1 MPDERKVAKRSRIDG
16 LEVRGMEEVQEQT
29 QEVFESDMRMYL
41 TMFCEEQGIEDM
53 RTASQSV
60 WNAALMYI
68 KRHVFSDSSI
78 LKLSKPL
85 DGYINNSYTA
95 DNNIYKLNNSNCNAY
110 DINKVDDICNYYIY
124 LCYMYEKEI
133 SIMGF
138 SKLTGIN
145 QDTIHDWGKDS
156 NKLSTAGCEI
166 YKKLTAEREES
177 LVAKLVNLKHP
188 TAIAILLN
196 KHFGYNL
203 PGVGESK
210 SSKRVLT
217 AAELPKLGS
226 GEVKGINVVTDRE

>member
-1 MPDERKVAKRSRIDG
+1 
-16 LEVRGMEEVQEQT
+16 
-29 QEVFESDMRMYL
+29 MYL
-41 TMFCEEQGIEDM
+41 TMFCEEQGIENI
-53 RTASQSV
+53 RAASQSV

-68 KRHVFSDSSI
+68 KRHVFSDSGV
-78 LKLSKPL
+78 LKLSVPL
-85 DGYINNSYTA
+85 EGYVNNNYTA

-110 DINKVDDICNYYIY
+110 DIDKVNGICNYYIY

-145 QDTIHDWGKDS
+145 QDTIHDWGNES
-156 NKLSTAGCEI
+156 NRLSTAGCDI

-177 LVAKLVNLKHP
+177 LVAKLTNLKHP

-203 PGVGESK
+203 PGVREDK
-210 SSKRVLT
+210 SGKGVLT
-217 AAELPKLGS
+217 AESLPKFEIELS
-226 GEVKGINVVTDRE
+226 ENNTQLDKSSQ